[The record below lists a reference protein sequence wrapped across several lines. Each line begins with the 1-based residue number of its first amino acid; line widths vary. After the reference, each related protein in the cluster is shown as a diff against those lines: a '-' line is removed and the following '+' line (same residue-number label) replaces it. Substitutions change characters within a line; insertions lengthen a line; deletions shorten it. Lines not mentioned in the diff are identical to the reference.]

1 MNGKGKKML
10 LGGGGYNTPNAAR
23 AWTYLTSVA
32 GGIPLS
38 LDADIPEYSGYLH
51 FKPSFTLDVPAGN
64 MQDQN
69 TEEYFQT
76 LEATYEGI
84 TSVLHSRMVSSTL

>member
-1 MNGKGKKML
+1 MS
-10 LGGGGYNTPNAAR
+10 NAAR

-38 LDADIPEYSGYLH
+38 LDADIPEYSGYLR

-69 TEEYFQT
+69 TEEYFQAI
-76 LEATYEGI
+76 EATYEGI
-84 TSVLHSRMVSSTL
+84 LSVLDSRMVPPTL